1 MGQYIA
7 PSLDVNC
14 DPNGFAIDLDS
25 LAAHLARLHDARQP
39 QGLRYSLVSILL
51 CVVLAK
57 LAGEDRLTGICE
69 WVRHRTPL
77 LAEALHWKK
86 VRAPCLNTY
95 RRILGELI
103 DLAELEQIVH
113 DFFATQPNAGQSVV
127 IALDGKTVRG
137 TITTAHPHGL
147 HQLAA
152 YLPAEGWVLVQRPVP
167 TKANEITV
175 APQVLK
181 RLDLRGKVVTGDAL
195 LAQRTLSLQIVQAG
209 GDYLWI
215 IKDNHAQVRHEL
227 ERVFEPRPADHPFNP
242 LAPDGLGTAT
252 SFDYG
257 HGRFE
262 WRTLT
267 ATRLYRGV
275 MHWPHA
281 AQAFKL
287 ARRFVSCTTGEVTQE
302 VVYGLT
308 SLTVEAASAERLLG
322 LQRSHWGIENGLH
335 YRRDVTFGEDRY
347 HLTKGRTAQAMTLLN
362 NLVLG
367 LILRQGERNV
377 PRARRYYAAH
387 LPQALN
393 LLLNRLN

>member
-25 LAAHLARLHDARQP
+25 LAAYLARLHDVRQP
-39 QGLRYSLVSILL
+39 QGMRYSLVSVLL
-51 CVVLAK
+51 CVILAK

-69 WVRHRTPL
+69 WVRHRAPL
-77 LAEALHWKK
+77 LAEAFHWKK

-103 DLAELEQIVH
+103 DLGEFEQLVH
-113 DFFATQPNAGQSVV
+113 DFFAAQPHAGESVV
-127 IALDGKTVRG
+127 IAVDGKTVRG
-137 TITTAHPHGL
+137 TITAAQPHGL

-152 YLPAEGWVLVQRPVP
+152 YLPAEGWVLLQMPVP
-167 TKANEITV
+167 HKANEITV
-175 APQVLK
+175 APHLLK

-195 LAQRTLSLQIVQAG
+195 LAQRALSLQIVEAC

-215 IKDNHAQVRHEL
+215 IKDNHAQVRQDL
-227 ERVFEPRPADHPFNP
+227 ARVFEPRPAERPFNP
-242 LAPDGLGTAT
+242 LAPDGLRTVRRSNG
-252 SFDYG
+252 G
-257 HGRFE
+257 HGRME
-262 WRTLT
+262 SRTLT

-275 MHWPHA
+275 IHWPHA

-287 ARRFVSCTTGEVTQE
+287 ERRFVSRTTGEVAQE

-308 SLTVEAASAERLLG
+308 SLPVARASAERLLG

-335 YRRDVTFGEDRY
+335 YRRDVTLGEDRY
-347 HLTKGRTAQAMTLLN
+347 HLTKGRTAQALTLLN

-387 LPQALN
+387 LPQALK
-393 LLLNRLN
+393 LVLNR